1 MQKKLF
7 LTTVIC
13 VMCLHIGAQ
22 TLARDY
28 KGSSNGNPISPCVF
42 CADPTAM
49 ECDGRLYVYGTND
62 HQQYLVNGK
71 TGSNDYGSIKS
82 LVVFSTDD
90 MVNWTFHG
98 TIDVGKLCASWGWRF
113 AASWAPS
120 VTSRVTRH
128 GQREF
133 FLYFANSGG
142 SIGVLKASSPIGPWR
157 SPLEKPM
164 IDSSTPGVAPCSW
177 IFDPGVVVDADGKG
191 WLAFGGGDPQPTG
204 SNLWPGNSRIAKLKL
219 TMTEL
224 DGSAVNLP
232 APYLFEASELN
243 IMDGRFVYT
252 YNTSWSERSEWN
264 SFAGRGNNPSPSSC
278 SMCYMVTD
286 TPLDP
291 DSWEYRG
298 EYVPNEG
305 NFGMGWGN
313 NHTHLQKFED
323 NYYLFYHSVLL
334 EQSMNTGASGF
345 RSIGVDKATVN
356 ESTQTINK
364 MTLTKTGVSP
374 IRSMN
379 PYVKQQAETMA
390 TSGGVNYE
398 DFTNI
403 SNVPN
408 INTLGNDA
416 SENMQVKM
424 RPGSWTMVRSVDFG
438 TNGAGKL
445 SLFAKGTGRI
455 EIRLGRNNSASSAV
469 VDLSASSMTETTVDV
484 DPSVFKGVKNVYF
497 VCTSGDDVK
506 FDAWQFTESD
516 PDAIKP
522 LPVSETATQQEF
534 FGPDGRLLPA
544 QPANGLV
551 IEKITDAQGTKHVRK
566 RFVHNS
572 GK

>member
-1 MQKKLF
+1 
-7 LTTVIC
+7 
-13 VMCLHIGAQ
+13 
-22 TLARDY
+22 
-28 KGSSNGNPISPCVF
+28 
-42 CADPTAM
+42 
-49 ECDGRLYVYGTND
+49 
-62 HQQYLVNGK
+62 
-71 TGSNDYGSIKS
+71 
-82 LVVFSTDD
+82 
-90 MVNWTFHG
+90 
-98 TIDVGKLCASWGWRF
+98 
-113 AASWAPS
+113 
-120 VTSRVTRH
+120 
-128 GQREF
+128 
-133 FLYFANSGG
+133 
-142 SIGVLKASSPIGPWR
+142 
-157 SPLEKPM
+157 
-164 IDSSTPGVAPCSW
+164 
-177 IFDPGVVVDADGKG
+177 
-191 WLAFGGGDPQPTG
+191 
-204 SNLWPGNSRIAKLKL
+204 
-219 TMTEL
+219 
-224 DGSAVNLP
+224 
-232 APYLFEASELN
+232 
-243 IMDGRFVYT
+243 
-252 YNTSWSERSEWN
+252 
-264 SFAGRGNNPSPSSC
+264 
-278 SMCYMVTD
+278 MCYMVSD

-334 EQSMNTGASGF
+334 EQSMSTGASGF

-438 TNGAGKL
+438 ANGAGKL
-445 SLFAKGTGRI
+445 SLLAKGTGRI

-516 PDAIKP
+516 PDAINP
-522 LPVSETATQQEF
+522 LPVSETATRQEF
-534 FGPDGRLLPA
+534 FGPDARLLPA
-544 QPANGLV
+544 QPAHGLV
-551 IEKITDAQGTKHVRK
+551 IEKITDAQGTKQVRK

-572 GK
+572 EK